1 MRKVFVVILL
11 VVALFMGASVF
22 VFHRYL
28 HLSWL
33 DAAYFTVTT
42 MTTIGYG
49 DINLSGAPPFVK
61 VFGMGT
67 MIGGATLM
75 ATVFGVITDYL
86 VRSRF
91 EEVFGFRGRKM
102 RGHIILCGLGNVG
115 IRVLE
120 QLHRLGEQVIVI
132 EKDEQGRFIE
142 MGKTL
147 KVPIIHGDMRAPGL
161 LEQAHIMDAK
171 AVIAAAQDDMANI
184 EAALNARAVRP
195 DIRVVVRIFDTNL
208 ARKLEGIFGFK
219 SVFSTSA
226 LAAPGFAMA
235 AIDPG
240 VVSSFYV
247 GDALMTNV
255 ELVVAKGS
263 RLEGMSTEELRD
275 LGDLSIL
282 SYVSAETGERRFHP
296 STPVTLREGDRIV
309 VSTTQEHYLRVKRLC
324 EV

>member
-11 VVALFMGASVF
+11 IVALFMGASVF

-61 VFGMGT
+61 IFGMGT
-67 MIGGATLM
+67 
-75 ATVFGVITDYL
+75 
-86 VRSRF
+86 
-91 EEVFGFRGRKM
+91 
-102 RGHIILCGLGNVG
+102 
-115 IRVLE
+115 
-120 QLHRLGEQVIVI
+120 
-132 EKDEQGRFIE
+132 
-142 MGKTL
+142 
-147 KVPIIHGDMRAPGL
+147 IIHGDMRAPGL

-296 STPVTLREGDRIV
+296 SMTVTLREGDRIV
-309 VSTTQEHYLRVKRLC
+309 VSTTQEHYRRVKRLC